1 MSTRNAVCCS
11 FTPIYRH
18 YTQPTWKASSSTCW
32 PPTVPNRYL
41 WEVMSNSSHSPMVV
55 IIFLDSFV
63 MFAADLPRKIF
74 TSFAGGENKRE
85 LYCPVRSINKAHIH
99 ITTKLTRNKLKT
111 WFITVHFFSW
121 EVAISTKKCTR
132 RCVKIE
138 MYIETLPHA
147 LLLTWGTST
156 SSLHLH
162 FLHFSPN
169 WHLKK
174 GKKRHLMKCLTQVEV
189 GVESQRAVLYVE
201 GEGVDIE
208 VTGAENSGW
217 FSIIHHP
224 IAIQV
229 HIRDNGGCVFIH
241 TAKREVS
248 RGVMSVSRLC
258 NMMHSSFNLRDFWTA
273 AWKQRKQ
280 IVLFYFLFFP
290 FSWEM
295 DKHIIALFVGFVDN
309 KKKYS
314 TSTIKLTIHWLQYL
328 APKICLWEGKSC
340 CCRTGLGPNWQTRSS
355 TTKITKQNKTVSR
368 PAISH
373 ITAFTEN
380 DPMIVSTSPTEEFR
394 WMIAVLT

>member
-1 MSTRNAVCCS
+1 M
-11 FTPIYRH
+11 IY
-18 YTQPTWKASSSTCW
+18 Q
-32 PPTVPNRYL
+32 
-41 WEVMSNSSHSPMVV
+41 
-55 IIFLDSFV
+55 
-63 MFAADLPRKIF
+63 
-74 TSFAGGENKRE
+74 
-85 LYCPVRSINKAHIH
+85 
-99 ITTKLTRNKLKT
+99 
-111 WFITVHFFSW
+111 TVHFFLW

-156 SSLHLH
+156 ASLHLH

-189 GVESQRAVLYVE
+189 GVESQRAVLYVK

-229 HIRDNGGCVFIH
+229 HIRDKGGCVFIH
-241 TAKREVS
+241 TAKGEVS

-280 IVLFYFLFFP
+280 IVLFYFIFFLFP
-290 FSWEM
+290 ERW
-295 DKHIIALFVGFVDN
+295 INTLLLFLWDL
-309 KKKYS
+309 
-314 TSTIKLTIHWLQYL
+314 LTIRKNIAQVRLNSQFIDYNIWHPKFVSGKGNL
-328 APKICLWEGKSC
+328 AAAALDW
-340 CCRTGLGPNWQTRSS
+340 
-355 TTKITKQNKTVSR
+355 V
-368 PAISH
+368 
-373 ITAFTEN
+373 
-380 DPMIVSTSPTEEFR
+380 PTDKL
-394 WMIAVLT
+394 VLPPLK